1 MGYIDLH
8 CDTLMQGYARGI
20 RDIYD
25 MEGTDINIRKLRQAG
40 CEAQFFA
47 VFFPARDK
55 VREMVSRNRLGEG
68 IAPEK
73 RERVIREI
81 LDGEPGGE
89 DLRIEG
95 GQQEDLAYFEGMR
108 EILLKTADEHSQD
121 LTFVMD
127 GESFRQASRQGKTSA
142 FLTLEDGRAVQGR
155 YEMLDYFYK
164 KGVRL
169 ITLTWNYENCFG
181 YPNSRDPEKMALGL
195 KPFGREAVKRM
206 NELGILVD
214 TSHLSDGGFYD
225 VAAIS
230 DKPFIA
236 SHSNARAL
244 SPHPRNLTDDMLR
257 IIGEKHGVAGLN
269 FYGAFLSDDGTGKAS
284 VVSDMVRHALY
295 IVGKAGEDALA
306 IGSDFDGFEGECQ
319 IRTPLEMPLLF
330 ESLKKAGLT
339 ERQIEKA
346 IHLNARR
353 VIESVI

>member
-1 MGYIDLH
+1 MIPIIDMH
-8 CDTLMQGYARGI
+8 CDTISGI
-20 RDIYD
+20 LRAKNNGEEVSLREND
-25 MEGTDINIRKLRQAG
+25 MSVDLKKL
-40 CEAQFFA
+40 
-47 VFFPARDK
+47 K
-55 VREMVSRNRLGEG
+55 
-68 IAPEK
+68 
-73 RERVIREI
+73 
-81 LDGEPGGE
+81 
-89 DLRIEG
+89 EG
-95 GQQEDLAYFEGMR
+95 GYLCQNFALFTHLDSVLKKGESPLAHA
-108 EILLKTADEHSQD
+108 ILLSDTMDKEMIANPDMICPVVTGTELEKNLADGILSGLKTIEEGAVYE
-121 LTFVMD
+121 
-127 GESFRQASRQGKTSA
+127 GKVEN
-142 FLTLEDGRAVQGR
+142 LQLL
-155 YEMLDYFYK
+155 YER
-164 KGVRL
+164 GVRMS
-169 ITLTWNYENCFG
+169 TLTWNYENCFG